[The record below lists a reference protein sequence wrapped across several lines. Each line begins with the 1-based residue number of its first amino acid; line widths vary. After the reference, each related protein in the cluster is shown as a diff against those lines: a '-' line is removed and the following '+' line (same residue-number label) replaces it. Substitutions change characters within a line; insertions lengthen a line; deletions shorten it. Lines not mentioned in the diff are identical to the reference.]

1 VRPLARMCALMD
13 AEVLL
18 VGERLVAH
26 VALEDLLASVATL
39 VRRQASHGRQH
50 RAAQIAQ
57 VLRRGLVR
65 ESVLVLHVRLQQSL
79 IHELLRAEG
88 ARVPGLGV
96 PRDRTAGLLIR
107 VMRHQMHRQILL
119 VLVTLAAVLATVEI
133 LVGMRA
139 LMIQILDLVEET
151 LAARLA
157 FEAIISR
164 VPPMM
169 ALQVGLLVGAV
180 LAEVA
185 REHLQSRVYQLVAGY
200 VHRAA
205 ECLVALV
212 AAEGPIDVV
221 QVLQVLHELPRVT
234 EVGSAHHALVHGA
247 RLASPLP
254 EIRRTR

>member
-1 VRPLARMCALMD
+1 MRALVD

-26 VALEDLLASVATL
+26 VALEDLLAGMATL
-39 VRRQASHGRQH
+39 VGHQASHGGQH
-50 RAAQIAQ
+50 RAAEVAQ
-57 VLRRGLVR
+57 VLRRSLVR

-79 IHELLRAEG
+79 VHELLRTEG

-96 PRDRTAGLLIR
+96 PRDRAAGLLTR
-107 VMRHQMHRQILL
+107 VMSHQVHRQVLL
-119 VLVTLAAVLATVEI
+119 VLVTLAAVLATVQV
-133 LVGMRA
+133 LAGVRA
-139 LMIQILDLVEET
+139 LMVQVLDLVEET

-157 FEAIISR
+157 LEAVISR

-169 ALQVGLLVGAV
+169 TLQIGLLVGAV
-180 LAEVA
+180 LAEIA
-185 REHLQSRVYQLVAGY
+185 RKHLQPRVYQLVAGY

-221 QVLQVLHELPRVT
+221 QVLQVFHELPRVT

-247 RLASPLP
+247 RFASPLP